1 MVDSLSKG
9 SSVFHTASHRT
20 SKHCLHLVASAG
32 HPGGATQLTRTRLL
46 AAVGVTNLTTI
57 QRDCLSRPSRRRME
71 FASSTPDWQDGL
83 LQTAAGAS
91 RMLFL
96 LTPIPPGQTDQ
107 IIEPIARAYLQ

>member
-1 MVDSLSKG
+1 
-9 SSVFHTASHRT
+9 
-20 SKHCLHLVASAG
+20 
-32 HPGGATQLTRTRLL
+32 
-46 AAVGVTNLTTI
+46 
-57 QRDCLSRPSRRRME
+57 ME
-71 FASSTPDWQDGL
+71 FPSSTPDWQDGL